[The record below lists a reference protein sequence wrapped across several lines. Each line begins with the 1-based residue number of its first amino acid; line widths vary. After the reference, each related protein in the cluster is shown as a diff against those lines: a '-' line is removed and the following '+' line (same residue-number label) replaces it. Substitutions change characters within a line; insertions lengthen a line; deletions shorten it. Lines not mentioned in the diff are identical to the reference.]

1 MVQNEISDSINEIN
15 NSNKNEN
22 LEDNKNTIEN
32 KVQNIIERDPKEELK
47 LIQEKIKLENEK
59 INEINS
65 KLDKI
70 GNNKK
75 TIKRN
80 FEINDD
86 YYTNVSINN
95 TKKQNILFNKAP
107 HKLIPIKTEKNINYS
122 LDGYSSSPEYNIIH
136 QKMKELKNT
145 EIINKKSDL
154 NSINSL
160 KLSLPSKRMET
171 EDNINIKINKLI
183 EKEREEKKKI
193 YDNKIK
199 LFHDKELENE
209 KKRKKIIE
217 QIRNIPSNANNKN
230 YTKKY
235 YYLSAI
241 EKEELRKQKEEML
254 LKMEK
259 EKRKQ
264 KYLPISSEELNEFS
278 KEVTKNKKLLETEL
292 GLKKKQM
299 EEIWKERKNLL
310 PKHHSKFMDLNIE
323 CDKEAKEEL
332 ILKQERLKSKE
343 LERINFSK
351 DVVKN
356 YLPKKLNDKLKT
368 EREQRIKELNGKNR
382 LNNIKE
388 LGNKLKEKSKKVVLS
403 QPKNFGKKNIFVI
416 EPNIK
421 EIQSK
426 KLTGKPVDYLLEQRI
441 KNNKLDYQQLMQSN
455 SSKKMK
461 KWNKMLDEQGIN
473 IVNNMKKIQIEAN
486 IMNNK
491 ASNINQILK
500 LESNNNPKND
510 ELKKEATNY
519 YINSIQ
525 AKLQVLNKISSS

>member
-1 MVQNEISDSINEIN
+1 MIQNEISDSINEIN

-264 KYLPISSEELNEFS
+264 KYLPISSEELNGR
-278 KEVTKNKKLLETEL
+278 N
-292 GLKKKQM
+292 M
-299 EEIWKERKNLL
+299 ER
-310 PKHHSKFMDLNIE
+310 
-323 CDKEAKEEL
+323 A
-332 ILKQERLKSKE
+332 
-343 LERINFSK
+343 
-351 DVVKN
+351 
-356 YLPKKLNDKLKT
+356 
-368 EREQRIKELNGKNR
+368 
-382 LNNIKE
+382 
-388 LGNKLKEKSKKVVLS
+388 
-403 QPKNFGKKNIFVI
+403 
-416 EPNIK
+416 
-421 EIQSK
+421 
-426 KLTGKPVDYLLEQRI
+426 
-441 KNNKLDYQQLMQSN
+441 
-455 SSKKMK
+455 
-461 KWNKMLDEQGIN
+461 
-473 IVNNMKKIQIEAN
+473 
-486 IMNNK
+486 
-491 ASNINQILK
+491 
-500 LESNNNPKND
+500 
-510 ELKKEATNY
+510 
-519 YINSIQ
+519 
-525 AKLQVLNKISSS
+525 